1 VDKRIFLGYSNT
13 PKSYR
18 VFNTMT
24 LVVEESIHAKI
35 NDGLMSDKKLPNLED
50 DFVNMQID

>member
-1 VDKRIFLGYSNT
+1 
-13 PKSYR
+13 
-18 VFNTMT
+18 MT